1 MSLTRS
7 APPSADVANPAL
19 MPAAGG
25 IFRRVRTTVWLPL
38 GFMYASYYMCR
49 YNVSFGASAMTK
61 YYGWSNQEWG
71 WITATHFWLYAIG
84 QFVNGQI
91 TDRIGGR
98 RAIIL
103 GAVGTIL
110 LNIGMALGANI
121 GVLGY
126 FIVMWGAN
134 GYFQAFGAPSIVSV
148 NGNWFGLKERG
159 TFTGLFGMM
168 IQLGRF
174 AITLLGGYLIATSPW
189 PTIFW
194 VPAIITAFFAVIGWF
209 AIRDHPEEFGFE
221 APDGGED
228 DTTHGTK
235 PLGVAYTLKKV
246 LTSRTLW
253 IISAAYFCTG
263 VVRHGLEQW
272 FPKYLQEVQHLATD
286 SAAFQIRALAMPIAA
301 TLGAFA
307 AGIASDKLFGARRG
321 PPTVIMYAAQFV
333 FLLAFYYSSG
343 PLAAAV
349 LLVVL
354 SFFVN
359 GPHSLL
365 GGAAA
370 MDFGGRKAAGSAA
383 GMIDAFQY
391 IGAGLGQPM
400 VGWVIDTYGWSG
412 WVVSLSGFAL
422 FGAVLMSFLWN
433 ARPK

>member
-1 MSLTRS
+1 
-7 APPSADVANPAL
+7 
-19 MPAAGG
+19 MPAELSPVY
-25 IFRRVRTTVWLPL
+25 RRVRATVWLPL
-38 GFMYASYYMCR
+38 GFVYAAYYMTR
-49 YNVSFGASAMTK
+49 YNLSFGASTITK
-61 YYGWSNQEWG
+61 TYGWSNTEWG
-71 WITATHFWLYAIG
+71 WIVAAGFWMYALG

-98 RAIIL
+98 RAIVI
-103 GAVGTIL
+103 GAIGTVAM
-110 LNIGMALGANI
+110 NACMALGANI

-159 TFTGLFGMM
+159 TFSGIFGMM

-174 AITLLGGYLIATSPW
+174 AITLLGGWLIMAYPW
-189 PTIFW
+189 PAIFY
-194 VPAIITAFFAVIGWF
+194 VPAAVTALFAFIGWF

-221 APDGGED
+221 APDSGEHD
-228 DTTHGTK
+228 RHADTK
-235 PLGVAYTLKKV
+235 PLGIAYTLKKV
-246 LTSRTLW
+246 LSSKTLW

-272 FPKYLQEVQHLATD
+272 FPKYLQEVQNLAPD
-286 SAAFQIRALAMPIAA
+286 SAAFQLRALAMPVAA
-301 TLGAFA
+301 TLGSFA

-321 PPTVIMYAAQFV
+321 PPTAIMYFIQ
-333 FLLAFYYSSG
+333 FLLLILFYYWAG
-343 PLAAAV
+343 PWTSAV
-349 LLVVL
+349 LLVLL

-370 MDFGGRKAAGSAA
+370 MDFGGRKASGSAA

-391 IGAGLGQPM
+391 IGAGITQPL
-400 VGWVIDTYGWSG
+400 VGFVIDSFGWDG
-412 WVVSLSGFAL
+412 WLISLAAFA
-422 FGAVLMSFLWN
+422 FIGGVLMSLLWN
-433 ARPK
+433 AIPGKR

>member
-1 MSLTRS
+1 MRGPVEQS
-7 APPSADVANPAL
+7 AVY
-19 MPAAGG
+19 G
-25 IFRRVRTTVWLPL
+25 RVRTTVWFPL
-38 GFMYASYYMCR
+38 GLIYASYYMCR
-49 YNVSFGASAMTK
+49 YNISFGAAKMTK
-61 YYGWSNQEWG
+61 LFGWTNQDWG
-71 WITATHFWLYAIG
+71 WIVAAGFWSYALG

-98 RAIIL
+98 KAIVI
-103 GAVGTIL
+103 GAIGTIAMNCL
-110 LNIGMALGANI
+110 MALGGGV

-126 FIVMWGAN
+126 FVLMWGVN

-148 NGNWFGLKERG
+148 NGNWFALKERG
-159 TFTGLFGMM
+159 TFTGIFGMM

-174 AITLLGGYLIATSPW
+174 AVTLLGGWLIVNYDW
-189 PTIFW
+189 PALFL
-194 VPAIITAFFAVIGWF
+194 VPSAITALFVIIGWF
-209 AIRDHPEEFGFE
+209 SIRDHPEDFGFDPPDMGTHE
-221 APDGGED
+221 HEGTAPAGF
-228 DTTHGTK
+228 
-235 PLGVAYTLKKV
+235 AYTMKKV
-246 LTSRTLW
+246 LSSRTLW

-272 FPKYLQEVQHLATD
+272 FPKYLIEVQNLAAD
-286 SAAFQIRALAMPIAA
+286 SAAFQIRALAMPVAA

-321 PPTVIMYAAQFV
+321 PPTAIMYFAQFV
-333 FLLAFYYSSG
+333 LLILFYYVSG

-349 LLVVL
+349 TLVAL

-391 IGAGLGQPM
+391 IGAGLAQPM
-400 VGWVIDTYGWSG
+400 VGWVIDTFGWSG
-412 WVVSLSGFAL
+412 WVVSLSAFAL
-422 FGAVLMSFLWN
+422 IGGALMTLLWN

>member
-1 MSLTRS
+1 MANDPNRTLMESS
-7 APPSADVANPAL
+7 GHDV
-19 MPAAGG
+19 
-25 IFRRVRTTVWLPL
+25 IFHRVRTTVWLPL
-38 GFMYASYYMCR
+38 GFIYASYYMCR
-49 YNVSFGASAMTK
+49 YNISFGASTLTK
-61 YYGWSNQEWG
+61 LFGWTNQQWG
-71 WITATHFWLYAIG
+71 WIVAAGFWSYAIG

-98 RAIIL
+98 RAIAI
-103 GAVGTIL
+103 GAIGTIAMNCL
-110 LNIGMALGANI
+110 MAAGGSF

-126 FIVMWGAN
+126 FILMWGVN

-159 TFTGLFGMM
+159 SFSGIFGMM

-174 AITLLGGYLIATSPW
+174 AITLLGGWLIVNFDWPALFLIPSAITSL
-189 PTIFW
+189 F
-194 VPAIITAFFAVIGWF
+194 VVIGWF
-209 AIRDHPEEFGFE
+209 AIRDHPEDFGFR
-221 APDGGED
+221 APDCGEEH
-228 DTTHGTK
+228 DTTAPAGFS
-235 PLGVAYTLKKV
+235 YTLKKV
-246 LTSRTLW
+246 LSSRVLW

-272 FPKYLQEVQHLATD
+272 FPKYLMEVQKLSAD
-286 SAAFQIRALAMPIAA
+286 SFAFQLRALAMPVSA

-321 PPTVIMYAAQFV
+321 PPTAIMYFIQFI
-333 FLLAFYYSSG
+333 LLILFYYWTG

-349 LLVVL
+349 LLILL

-383 GMIDAFQY
+383 GMVDAFQY
-391 IGAGLGQPM
+391 IGAGLAQPM
-400 VGWVIDTYGWSG
+400 IGFVIDNFGWDG
-412 WVVSLSGFAL
+412 WMISLAAFAL
-422 FGAVLMSFLWN
+422 IGGVLMTLLWN